1 MLTKNNTK
9 FIKSLQ
15 LKKFRQKEEL
25 FIVEGA
31 KNTLELLNSSYKLK
45 YLIVSEAF
53 LNKFSSEI
61 ESAKIKPIIV
71 KEKEL
76 SALGSFK
83 TNTDALAVAHEM
95 EYPTYKSKGFDLVLD
110 DIRDPGNLG
119 TIIRLADWYGIQNLI
134 CSETTA
140 EFYNPK
146 VISASMGSFFR
157 INLYRTNLTK
167 FLSENKSR
175 KIYGALLEGENVHKV
190 EFAKD
195 GLLLIGNES
204 HGINSDLIPLISD
217 KITIPRIGEAESLN
231 AAMATAI
238 ICDNVFKTPDILL
251 VF

>member
-31 KNTLELLNSSYKLK
+31 KNTLELLNSSYKIK
-45 YLIVSEAF
+45 DLIVTEAF
-53 LNKFSSEI
+53 INKFSSEI
-61 ESAKIKPIIV
+61 KSAKIEPILV

-83 TNTDALAVAHEM
+83 TNTDALAIAHEM

-157 INLYRTNLTK
+157 VNLYRRDLKK
-167 FLSENKSR
+167 FLSDNNSR
-175 KIYGALLEGENVHKV
+175 KIYGALLEGKNVHKV

-238 ICDNVFKTPDILL
+238 ICDNVFKM
-251 VF
+251 

>member
-45 YLIVSEAF
+45 YLIVSEDF
-53 LNKFSSEI
+53 LSRHQKEINSSEI
-61 ESAKIKPIIV
+61 EPIIV

-76 SALGSFK
+76 SALGAFQS
-83 TNTDALAVAHEM
+83 NTDALAVVHEKA
-95 EYPTYKSKGFDLVLD
+95 PSKYDSNGFDLVLD

-119 TIIRLADWYGIQNLI
+119 TIIRLADWYGIKNII

-146 VISASMGSFFR
+146 VISASMGSIFR
-157 INLYRTNLTK
+157 TNLYRRDLK
-167 FLSENKSR
+167 EFLGKNQNR
-175 KIYGALLEGENVHKV
+175 KIYGALLEGKNVHQVKF
-190 EFAKD
+190 EAD
-195 GLLLIGNES
+195 GLLVIGNES
-204 HGINSDLIPLISD
+204 HGIQKELIPLISE
-217 KITIPRIGEAESLN
+217 KVTIPKIGQAESLN

-238 ICDNVFKTPDILL
+238 ICDNVYRNK
-251 VF
+251 

>member
-31 KNTLELLNSSYKLK
+31 KNTLELLNSSYKIK
-45 YLIVSEAF
+45 DLIVTEAF

-61 ESAKIKPIIV
+61 KSAKIEPILV

-157 INLYRTNLTK
+157 VNLYRRDLKK
-167 FLSENKSR
+167 FLSDNNSR

-238 ICDNVFKTPDILL
+238 ICDNVFKM
-251 VF
+251 

>member
-15 LKKFRQKEEL
+15 LKKFRQKEGL

-45 YLIVSEAF
+45 YLIVTEGF
-53 LNKFSSEI
+53 LDRHQKEINSSEI
-61 ESAKIKPIIV
+61 EPIVV

-76 SALGSFK
+76 SALGAFQS
-83 TNTDALAVAHEM
+83 NTDALAVVYEKTPPK
-95 EYPTYKSKGFDLVLD
+95 YDSNGFDLVLD

-119 TIIRLADWYGIQNLI
+119 TIIRLADWYGIKNII

-146 VISASMGSFFR
+146 VISASMGSIFR
-157 INLYRTNLTK
+157 TNLYRRDLK
-167 FLSENKSR
+167 EFLAENKHR
-175 KIYGALLEGENVHKV
+175 KIYGALLEGENVHQVKF
-190 EFAKD
+190 EAN
-195 GLLLIGNES
+195 GLLVIGNES
-204 HGINSDLIPLISD
+204 NGIHSELISLITD
-217 KITIPRIGEAESLN
+217 RVTIPKIGQAESLN

-238 ICDNVFKTPDILL
+238 ICDNVFRSY
-251 VF
+251 

>member
-15 LKKFRQKEEL
+15 LKKFRQKEGL

-45 YLIVSEAF
+45 YLIVSEDF
-53 LNKFSSEI
+53 LSRHQKEINSSDI
-61 ESAKIKPIIV
+61 EPIIV

-76 SALGSFK
+76 SALGAFQS
-83 TNTDALAVAHEM
+83 NTDALAVVHEKA
-95 EYPTYKSKGFDLVLD
+95 PSKYDSSGFDLVLD

-119 TIIRLADWYGIQNLI
+119 TIIRLADWYSIKNII

-146 VISASMGSFFR
+146 VISASMGSIFR
-157 INLYRTNLTK
+157 TNLYRRDLTE
-167 FLSENKSR
+167 FLSQQKSR
-175 KIYGALLEGENVHKV
+175 RIYGALLEGENVHQVK
-190 EFAKD
+190 FTTD
-195 GLLLIGNES
+195 GLLIIGNES
-204 HGINSDLIPLISD
+204 HGIHPELIPFISD
-217 KITIPRIGEAESLN
+217 KITIPKIGEAESLN

-238 ICDNVFKTPDILL
+238 ICDNVFRSH
-251 VF
+251 

>member
-15 LKKFRQKEEL
+15 LKKFRQKEAL

-45 YLIVSEAF
+45 YLIVSEDF
-53 LNKFSSEI
+53 LSRHQKEMNSSEI
-61 ESAKIKPIIV
+61 EPIIA

-76 SALGSFK
+76 SALGAFQS
-83 TNTDALAVAHEM
+83 NTDALAVVHDKTPPK
-95 EYPTYKSKGFDLVLD
+95 YDSNGFDLVLD

-119 TIIRLADWYGIQNLI
+119 TIIRLADWYGIKNII

-146 VISASMGSFFR
+146 VISASMGSIFR
-157 INLYRTNLTK
+157 TNLYRRDLKEFLT
-167 FLSENKSR
+167 ENKHR
-175 KIYGALLEGENVHKV
+175 KIYGALLEGKNVHKV
-190 EFAKD
+190 KFAKD

-238 ICDNVFKTPDILL
+238 ICDNVFRSY
-251 VF
+251 

>member
-15 LKKFRQKEEL
+15 LKKFRQKEGL

-45 YLIVSEAF
+45 YLIVSEDF
-53 LNKFSSEI
+53 LDRHQKEINSSEI
-61 ESAKIKPIIV
+61 EPIIV

-76 SALGSFK
+76 SALGAFQS
-83 TNTDALAVAHEM
+83 NTDALAVVYEKTPPK
-95 EYPTYKSKGFDLVLD
+95 YDSNGFDLVLD

-119 TIIRLADWYGIQNLI
+119 TIIRLADWYGIKNII

-146 VISASMGSFFR
+146 VISASMGSIFR
-157 INLYRTNLTK
+157 TNLYRRDLK
-167 FLSENKSR
+167 EFLAENKHR
-175 KIYGALLEGENVHKV
+175 KIYGALLEGENVHQVKF
-190 EFAKD
+190 EAN
-195 GLLLIGNES
+195 GLLVIGNES
-204 HGINSDLIPLISD
+204 HGIHSELISLITD
-217 KITIPRIGEAESLN
+217 RVTIPKIGQAESLN

-238 ICDNVFKTPDILL
+238 ICDNVFRSY
-251 VF
+251 

>member
-15 LKKFRQKEEL
+15 LKKFRQKEGL

-31 KNTLELLNSSYKLK
+31 KNTLELLNSFYKIK
-45 YLIVSEAF
+45 YLIITEDF
-53 LNKFSSEI
+53 LSRHHKEI
-61 ESAKIKPIIV
+61 KASGLEPIII

-76 SALGSFK
+76 STLGSLK
-83 TNTDALAVAHEM
+83 SNADALVIVHEKVPP
-95 EYPTYKSKGFDLVLD
+95 EYKSQGFELVLD

-119 TIIRLADWYGIQNLI
+119 TIIRLADWYGINNII

-157 INLYRTNLTK
+157 INLYRRNLK
-167 FLSENKSR
+167 EFLSKHQSR
-175 KIYGALLEGENVHKV
+175 KIYGALLAGENVHKIK
-190 EFAKD
+190 FASD
-195 GLLLIGNES
+195 GLLIIGNES
-204 HGINSDLIPLISD
+204 HGIHPDLTPLITD
-217 KITIPRIGEAESLN
+217 KITIPKIGQAESLN

-238 ICDNVFKTPDILL
+238 ICDNVFRNY
-251 VF
+251 

>member
-15 LKKFRQKEEL
+15 LKKFRQKEGL

-45 YLIVSEAF
+45 YLIVSEDF
-53 LNKFSSEI
+53 LSRHQKEINSSDI
-61 ESAKIKPIIV
+61 EPIIV

-76 SALGSFK
+76 SALGAFQS
-83 TNTDALAVAHEM
+83 NTDTLAVVHEKAPLK
-95 EYPTYKSKGFDLVLD
+95 YNPSGFDLVLD

-119 TIIRLADWYGIQNLI
+119 TIIRLADWYGIQNII

-146 VISASMGSFFR
+146 VISASMGSIFR
-157 INLYRTNLTK
+157 TNLYRRDVK
-167 FLSENKSR
+167 AFLSENNSR
-175 KIYGALLEGENVHKV
+175 KVYGALLEGKNVHQVKFEANGILV
-190 EFAKD
+190 
-195 GLLLIGNES
+195 IGNES
-204 HGINSDLIPLISD
+204 HGIHPDIIPLITD
-217 KITIPRIGEAESLN
+217 KVTIPKIGQAESLN

-238 ICDNVFKTPDILL
+238 ICDNVFRNY
-251 VF
+251 

>member
-15 LKKFRQKEEL
+15 LKKFRQKEGL

-45 YLIVSEAF
+45 YLIVTEDF
-53 LNKFSSEI
+53 LDRHQKEINSSEI
-61 ESAKIKPIIV
+61 EPIVV

-76 SALGSFK
+76 SALGAFQS
-83 TNTDALAVAHEM
+83 NTDALAVVYEKTPPK
-95 EYPTYKSKGFDLVLD
+95 YDSNGFDLVLD

-119 TIIRLADWYGIQNLI
+119 TIIRLADWYGIKNII

-146 VISASMGSFFR
+146 VISASMGSIFR
-157 INLYRTNLTK
+157 TNLYRRDLK
-167 FLSENKSR
+167 EFLAENKHR
-175 KIYGALLEGENVHKV
+175 KIYGALLEGENVHQVKF
-190 EFAKD
+190 EAN
-195 GLLLIGNES
+195 GLLVIGNES
-204 HGINSDLIPLISD
+204 NGIHSELISLITD
-217 KITIPRIGEAESLN
+217 RVTIPKIGQAESLN

-238 ICDNVFKTPDILL
+238 ICDNVFRSY
-251 VF
+251 

>member
-45 YLIVSEAF
+45 YLIVSEDF
-53 LNKFSSEI
+53 LSRHQKEVNSSDI
-61 ESAKIKPIIV
+61 EPIIV

-76 SALGSFK
+76 SALGAFQS
-83 TNTDALAVAHEM
+83 NTDALAVVHEKVPVK
-95 EYPTYKSKGFDLVLD
+95 YDSIRFDLVLD

-119 TIIRLADWYGIQNLI
+119 TIIRLADWYGIKNII

-146 VISASMGSFFR
+146 VISASMGSIFR
-157 INLYRTNLTK
+157 TNLYRRDLK
-167 FLSENKSR
+167 EFLSENKNR
-175 KIYGALLEGENVHKV
+175 KIYGALLEGKNVHQVTFK
-190 EFAKD
+190 AD
-195 GLLLIGNES
+195 GLLVIGNES
-204 HGINSDLIPLISD
+204 HGIHSELISLITD
-217 KITIPRIGEAESLN
+217 SVTIPKIGHAESLN

-238 ICDNVFKTPDILL
+238 ICDNVFRDY
-251 VF
+251 

>member
-238 ICDNVFKTPDILL
+238 ICDNVFKM
-251 VF
+251 